1 MTRVQSK
8 FAIINEMW
16 SKNMIWYELK
26 MILKGTLTAS
36 TASKVKKLRPLMGSE
51 ISFYINNS
59 PLVTIPLTFKRT
71 ILLPIYNTNDIKM
84 IVHCC

>member
-51 ISFYINNS
+51 IQLSSCDHTTDIQAYHSSSYI
-59 PLVTIPLTFKRT
+59 
-71 ILLPIYNTNDIKM
+71 
-84 IVHCC
+84 

>member
-26 MILKGTLTAS
+26 MILKGTNLDRLDGVES
-36 TASKVKKLRPLMGSE
+36 EEVKAIDG
-51 ISFYINNS
+51 
-59 PLVTIPLTFKRT
+59 KRNT
-71 ILLPIYNTNDIKM
+71 TLLL
-84 IVHCC
+84 